1 MAREIIIH
9 NASKTKTPLA
19 IVDIIG
25 NDNYGYGVFDQYYR
39 LDIDKISEEFLLVF
53 DNDCIGR
60 GVQIIGLSSNKKL
73 HLGLSL
79 PTTENDIK
87 MLYRLATRIANLWK
101 ANHVFVEGDKV
112 DIKDLDIYVKHD
124 IDMNIKLLRDADN
137 IFTSEYIDFPCATNP
152 ISFTASQ
159 LCNYASDMRDFETF
173 LHEKQSIGAYFSA
186 PLFYEVNGV
195 LNVLY
200 VVFDEGHI
208 ILPDTP
214 QMTFRSEEDEVICDN
229 SFVACSNL
237 FPDEKFSRISFVDF
251 LKRVPTEKKSR
262 FDCHHTLVE
271 PMSIEELQEIFKL
284 SK

>member
-39 LDIDKISEEFLLVF
+39 LDMDKISEEFLLVF
-53 DNDCIGR
+53 DNDCKGR

-101 ANHVFVEGDKV
+101 ANHVLVEEDKV

-124 IDMNIKLLRDADN
+124 VDMNIKLLRDADN
-137 IFTSEYIDFPCATNP
+137 IFTSEYIDIPCATNP

-159 LCNYASDMRDFETF
+159 LCNYASDMRDF
-173 LHEKQSIGAYFSA
+173 
-186 PLFYEVNGV
+186 
-195 LNVLY
+195 
-200 VVFDEGHI
+200 
-208 ILPDTP
+208 
-214 QMTFRSEEDEVICDN
+214 
-229 SFVACSNL
+229 
-237 FPDEKFSRISFVDF
+237 
-251 LKRVPTEKKSR
+251 
-262 FDCHHTLVE
+262 
-271 PMSIEELQEIFKL
+271 
-284 SK
+284 